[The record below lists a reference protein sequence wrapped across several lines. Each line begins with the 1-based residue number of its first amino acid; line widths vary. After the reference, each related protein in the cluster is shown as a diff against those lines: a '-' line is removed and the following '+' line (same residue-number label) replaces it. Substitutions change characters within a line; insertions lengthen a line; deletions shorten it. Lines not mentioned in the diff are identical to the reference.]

1 MKVNRDCAD
10 GPLPNGQKN
19 KPLLGRAL
27 ALTRM

>member
-1 MKVNRDCAD
+1 MNVKRDWAD

-19 KPLLGRAL
+19 NPLLGRAL